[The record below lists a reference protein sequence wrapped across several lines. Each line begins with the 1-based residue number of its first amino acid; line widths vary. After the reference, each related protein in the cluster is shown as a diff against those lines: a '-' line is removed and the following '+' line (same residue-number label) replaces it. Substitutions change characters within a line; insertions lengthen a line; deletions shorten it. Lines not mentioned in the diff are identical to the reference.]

1 MNDSDKRLNAQL
13 EDMETQL
20 DQLVSAIKAIE
31 DAKNAARETS
41 GALQV
46 AQETYSQATKDA
58 TAILHEHAEKLVDSA
73 EGMIE
78 RLERIEKDLESL
90 EITKVVENVESL
102 GQKMGQISEAVDDLV
117 KRTAT
122 FEQISALNNQVTEGF
137 SRLREQTELAHAK
150 LLKTADDVALI
161 CEKAGDLMQSVEMI
175 NQKEDSLA
183 KTVLQ
188 ISQSEK
194 QLKTLVVAAIGT
206 GVLAA
211 VISLIGFFI

>member
-1 MNDSDKRLNAQL
+1 MNDSDKRLNKQL

-20 DQLVSAIKAIE
+20 EQLVSAIKAIE
-31 DAKNAARETS
+31 DAKNAAREAS
-41 GALQV
+41 GALQL

-102 GQKMGQISEAVDDLV
+102 GQKMGQISEVVDDLV

-122 FEQISALNNQVTEGF
+122 FEQISVLNNQVTEGF
-137 SRLREQTELAHAK
+137 SGLREQAESTHAK
-150 LLKTADDVALI
+150 LLKTVDDVALI
-161 CEKAGDLMQSVEMI
+161 CEKAGDLVQSVEMV

-211 VISLIGFFI
+211 VISLIGFFV